1 MPKHQIPV
9 ARRWLP
15 LIVVVASLAV
25 VPQGLAQPSLP
36 GNDRCGSRD
45 ATESIAACTRTIDLT
60 GQDKDTL
67 AIARYNRGNAYAV
80 QGRFEMAIEDYTA
93 AIALHPAFP
102 GAYNNRGNA
111 RAALGAH
118 AAAVDDYTEALRLSP
133 AHGSARSNRAASYIV
148 LKRFAEA
155 IRDLSD
161 AIDQQ
166 PNSIALFYQ
175 RGLAHERLAEVELAE
190 EDYRRV
196 LALSPSNVPARA
208 ALMRLQ
214 ERRD

>member
-1 MPKHQIPV
+1 MPKHAIPV
-9 ARRWLP
+9 VPRWLP
-15 LIVVVASLAV
+15 LIVVIASLAV
-25 VPQGLAQPSLP
+25 VHQGLAQPSVP
-36 GNDRCGSRD
+36 GQDRCGSRD
-45 ATESIAACTRTIDLT
+45 ATESIAACTRTIDLA
-60 GQDKDTL
+60 GQDKDSL
-67 AIARYNRGNAYAV
+67 AIARYNRGNAYAA
-80 QGRFEMAIEDYTA
+80 QGRFEMAIGDYTA

-111 RAALGAH
+111 RAALGDH
-118 AAAVDDYTEALRLSP
+118 AEAVKDYTEVLRLSP
-133 AHGSARSNRAASYIV
+133 SHGSARPNRAASYIV

-175 RGLAHERLAEVELAE
+175 RGLAHEGLAEVERAA

-196 LALSPSNVPARA
+196 LALSPSNVAAQA
-208 ALMRLQ
+208 ALMRLR